1 MRARA
6 RHARRTSA
14 DGAASRFLRS
24 RVAGIA
30 RPERGELDQLAER
43 LSLVEVQLVGTVN
56 LPEHLQRYWTTTYAS
71 YPGDAAG
78 PLCQLI
84 SRLQTN
90 PVVAATFG
98 SPRSTYDPRRAMDE
112 RAIILMCPPSGKE
125 HLVTNLLM
133 QGHIDAA
140 RSRADLPAD
149 R

>member
-1 MRARA
+1 LLIDEDWREA
-6 RHARRTSA
+6 T
-14 DGAASRFLRS
+14 
-24 RVAGIA
+24 
-30 RPERGELDQLAER
+30 
-43 LSLVEVQLVGTVN
+43 LSY

-98 SPRSTYDPRRAMDE
+98 SPRSTYDPRRAMDD
-112 RAIILMCPPSGKE
+112 RAIILMCPPGGKE

-140 RSRADLPAD
+140 RSRADIPAD
-149 R
+149 RRSVVYWWMDEARVFGVV